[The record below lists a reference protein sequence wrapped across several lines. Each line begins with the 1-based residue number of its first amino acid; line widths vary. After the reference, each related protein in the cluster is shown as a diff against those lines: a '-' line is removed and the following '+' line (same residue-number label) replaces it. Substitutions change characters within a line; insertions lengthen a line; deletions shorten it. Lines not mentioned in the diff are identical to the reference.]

1 MTTKNFND
9 KRVLVPT
16 DGGWL
21 CNESQRTMSVDNR
34 VVLGIEDN
42 GEQWSE
48 ITLERKQELEALWN
62 AETENPDEAT
72 KDDLYNALA
81 ELGVE

>member
-1 MTTKNFND
+1 MKTENING

-21 CNESQRTMSVDNR
+21 CNESQRVMSVDNR
-34 VVLGIEDN
+34 VFLGIEDN

-48 ITLERKQELEALWN
+48 ITMERKQELEALWN
-62 AETENPDEAT
+62 AETDPNETSKE
-72 KDDLYNALA
+72 DLYNALA

>member
-1 MTTKNFND
+1 MKTENING

-21 CNESQRTMSVDNR
+21 CNESQRVMSVDNR
-34 VVLGIEDN
+34 VILGIEDN

-48 ITLERKQELEALWN
+48 ISMERKQELEALWN
-62 AETENPDEAT
+62 AETGPNEAS
-72 KDDLYNALA
+72 KEDLSNALA

>member
-1 MTTKNFND
+1 MTTENING

-16 DGGWL
+16 DDGWL
-21 CNESQRTMSVDNR
+21 CNESQRVMSVDNR

-48 ITLERKQELEALWN
+48 ITMERKQELESLWN
-62 AETENPDEAT
+62 AEIDPDEAT
-72 KDDLYNALA
+72 KEDLYNALA
-81 ELGVE
+81 KLGVE

>member
-1 MTTKNFND
+1 MKTENING

-21 CNESQRTMSVDNR
+21 CNESQRVMSVDNR
-34 VVLGIEDN
+34 VFLGIEDN

-48 ITLERKQELEALWN
+48 ISMERKQELEALWN
-62 AETENPDEAT
+62 AETDPNEAS
-72 KDDLYNALA
+72 KEDLYNALA

>member
-1 MTTKNFND
+1 MEIKNING

-16 DGGWL
+16 DDGWL

-48 ITLERKQELEALWN
+48 ITMERKQELEALWN
-62 AETENPDEAT
+62 EKTENPNEAT
-72 KDDLYNALA
+72 KEDLYNALA
-81 ELGVE
+81 TLGVE

>member
-1 MTTKNFND
+1 MEIKNIND

-16 DGGWL
+16 DDGWL
-21 CNESQRTMSVDNR
+21 CNESQRVMSVDNR

-48 ITLERKQELEALWN
+48 ITMERKQELEALWN
-62 AETENPDEAT
+62 AEEYPDEAT
-72 KDDLYNALA
+72 EEDLYNALA

>member
-1 MTTKNFND
+1 MTTENING

-21 CNESQRTMSVDNR
+21 CNESQRSMSVDNR

-48 ITLERKQELEALWN
+48 ITMERKQELETLWN
-62 AETENPDEAT
+62 TETNSDEAT
-72 KDDLYNALA
+72 TEDLYNALA
-81 ELGVE
+81 ELGVK

>member
-1 MTTKNFND
+1 MKTENING

-21 CNESQRTMSVDNR
+21 CNESQRVMSVDNR
-34 VVLGIEDN
+34 VILGIEDN

-48 ITLERKQELEALWN
+48 ISMERKQELEALWN
-62 AETENPDEAT
+62 EETDPNEAT
-72 KDDLYNALA
+72 TEDLYNALA
-81 ELGVE
+81 ELGVSK